1 MSGRR
6 QPTELLIAKGKK
18 HLTQAE
24 IEERLNAEISAPDDR
39 IEPPAYLSSR
49 QKKTFRGIAGEL
61 RELKLISN
69 LDCDALA
76 RLIIAQE
83 HYIEVTRQLKKTP
96 LMLRKY
102 RATGRTDDDGK
113 PEFEEFE
120 EVNEAHYSLANLQQK
135 FFTECRQGAADFG
148 LTVSSR
154 CRLVIPKAPEAKPN
168 KFIDGFMS
176 SVDGMSDADVWDGEE
191 SDGGSSTDDSGE
203 GHISHGG
210 RGDTEEKESTG
221 GAPCDG
227 NGAEG
232 A

>member
-1 MSGRR
+1 MSGKR

-24 IEERLNAEISAPDDR
+24 IDERLNAEISAPDDR
-39 IEPPAYLSSR
+39 IAPPAYLSAR

-83 HYIEVTRQLKKTP
+83 HYAEVTKQLKKTP
-96 LMLRKY
+96 LMCRKY
-102 RATGRTDDDGK
+102 RPTGREDDDGSA
-113 PEFEEFE
+113 EFEEYE
-120 EVNEAHYSLANLQQK
+120 GVNDAHYSLANLQQK
-135 FFTECRQGAADFG
+135 FFNECRQGAADFG

-168 KFIDGFMS
+168 KFIDCYMS
-176 SVDGMSDADVWDGEE
+176 SVDGMSDADVWDGEG
-191 SDGGSSTDDSGE
+191 SRGSASGGDVKS
-203 GHISHGG
+203 
-210 RGDTEEKESTG
+210 
-221 GAPCDG
+221 DG

>member
-1 MSGRR
+1 MSGKR

-24 IEERLNAEISAPDDR
+24 IEERLNSEISAPDDR
-39 IEPPAYLSSR
+39 IDPPAYLSAR

-113 PEFEEFE
+113 PEFEEYE

-176 SVDGMSDADVWDGEE
+176 SVDGMSDADVWDGEG
-191 SDGGSSTDDSGE
+191 SDSSASGGDLS
-203 GHISHGG
+203 
-210 RGDTEEKESTG
+210 
-221 GAPCDG
+221 DG